1 MEIRNFIKLHFW
13 QYDAIGS
20 DTKKERCI
28 LIDID
33 RITTIQEAEKG
44 SIIFMENY
52 SEGIP
57 VIETVEE
64 IGNILAFNY

>member
-1 MEIRNFIKLHFW
+1 MGIRNFIKLHFW
-13 QYDAIGS
+13 QYDNIGS
-20 DTKKERCI
+20 TSKKERCI

-44 SIIFMENY
+44 SIIFIEKY

-57 VIETVEE
+57 VIETIEE

>member
-1 MEIRNFIKLHFW
+1 MGIRNFIKLHFYV
-13 QYDAIGS
+13 YDSIGS
-20 DTKKERCI
+20 TTKKKSCI

-57 VIETVEE
+57 VIETIEE
-64 IGNILAFNY
+64 IGGILSYNY